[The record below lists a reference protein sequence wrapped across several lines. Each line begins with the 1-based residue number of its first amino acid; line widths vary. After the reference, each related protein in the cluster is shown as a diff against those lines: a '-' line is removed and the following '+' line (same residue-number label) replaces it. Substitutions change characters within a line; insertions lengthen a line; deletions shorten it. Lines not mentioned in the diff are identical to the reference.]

1 MTINWISQSIQFLQY
16 TQYLRYTQYAL
27 DQSPGGLVT
36 LTGNIHWGRENLE
49 GDLEETIRNRFIQM
63 SKYLKLFSHKSNI
76 SEYKQIEMR
85 R

>member
-1 MTINWISQSIQFLQY
+1 M
-16 TQYLRYTQYAL
+16 
-27 DQSPGGLVT
+27 T

-76 SEYKQIEMR
+76 HLTKLDIDFLKVFNLSKEKSAAYIDKLNSYNWKIF
-85 R
+85 